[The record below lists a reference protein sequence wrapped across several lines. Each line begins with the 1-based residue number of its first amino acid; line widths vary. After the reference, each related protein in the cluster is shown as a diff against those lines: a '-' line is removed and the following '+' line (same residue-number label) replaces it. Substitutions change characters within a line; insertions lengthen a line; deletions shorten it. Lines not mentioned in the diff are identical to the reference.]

1 MMNISQIVIFTQ
13 RIEFKTLL
21 EIECRALTGASAVFH
36 EKLNEFT
43 SMLSLFSNIDILILD
58 EPADPA
64 MFYSLQGE
72 INSRRDNIKNV
83 FFLIILG
90 SKFWTL

>member
-21 EIECRALTGASAVFH
+21 ELECRALNGVSTVFH
-36 EKLNEFT
+36 EKLSEFT

-64 MFYSLQGE
+64 IFYSLQGE
-72 INSRRDNIKNV
+72 INSRRDI
-83 FFLIILG
+83 
-90 SKFWTL
+90 